1 MIEVKSPKKKK
12 KKKGKKGSGSR
23 SWASS
28 PGKKGKKGKKKK
40 KVVLPTHPD
49 GSINYGR
56 PKTTDFGRR
65 KIEMLRW
72 FHGRLIGANDNKM
85 DYISNVFVS

>member
-1 MIEVKSPKKKK
+1 MIEVKKSPKKKK
-12 KKKGKKGSGSR
+12 KKSKKGSGSR
-23 SWASS
+23 SRASS

-40 KVVLPTHPD
+40 KVVLPLHPD

-65 KIEMLRW
+65 KIELLR
-72 FHGRLIGANDNKM
+72 
-85 DYISNVFVS
+85 